1 MCQCCGLNS
10 AVTSV
15 SAMAMAGA
23 SARSIR
29 VAVCR
34 KCRDSAQAGDYDT
47 WQRIKAL
54 LISSADA
61 QPKSK

>member
-1 MCQCCGLNS
+1 
-10 AVTSV
+10 
-15 SAMAMAGA
+15 MAMAGA